1 MNLTM
6 LAWKLDRFATKIE
19 QTCRQ
24 YEKSPLLAPSLRY
37 SNDDPGSAVFELKR
51 TLGLYRAELEAIQ
64 RALNQQWRKL
74 ESELE
79 RQLEGAKKSRLRGER
94 ARQEKWRAA
103 QWFTSKA
110 HELERARDKL
120 GKTFLKLDLM
130 LRAASNSPQA
140 QKWEARARA
149 LEEIL
154 KAAHDVKSVEQLMT
168 RTTTSV
174 PPEMR
179 ASIARN
185 PANTPLAVILGVA
198 LLLSFLLSRINEL
211 KEPPG
216 KPPTGW

>member
-1 MNLTM
+1 
-6 LAWKLDRFATKIE
+6 
-19 QTCRQ
+19 
-24 YEKSPLLAPSLRY
+24 
-37 SNDDPGSAVFELKR
+37 
-51 TLGLYRAELEAIQ
+51 
-64 RALNQQWRKL
+64 
-74 ESELE
+74 
-79 RQLEGAKKSRLRGER
+79 
-94 ARQEKWRAA
+94 
-103 QWFTSKA
+103 
-110 HELERARDKL
+110 
-120 GKTFLKLDLM
+120 M

-149 LEEIL
+149 LEDIL